1 MYSPL
6 IEYALLK
13 NNTVLMIRFTGGY
26 DGADA
31 DNASLAIIKHL
42 GVEQG
47 RCIKTVIMDLE
58 QVDAMTLRDTDAAR
72 RGLYFHHLS
81 KALNLAIPVP
91 EYLAQID
98 IFAVEPTQAHVRDV
112 YRDRLRRV
120 SQFRQA
126 ANLKF
131 IPKSAVT
138 LTLIQAGVP
147 EDEIA
152 NSCWLPLDIDG
163 ISSP

>member
-1 MYSPL
+1 
-6 IEYALLK
+6 
-13 NNTVLMIRFTGGY
+13 MIRFTGGY

-47 RCIKTVIMDLE
+47 RCIKTVIMDFE
-58 QVDAMTLRDTDAAR
+58 QLDSMTLRDTDAAG

-81 KALNLAIPVP
+81 KALNLAIPIQ
-91 EYLAQID
+91 EYLAQVD
-98 IFAVEPTQAHVRDV
+98 IFAVEATQDHVRDV
-112 YRDRLRRV
+112 CRDRLRRMSRV
-120 SQFRQA
+120 GQT
-126 ANLKF
+126 LDVKV
-131 IPKSAVT
+131 IPKFAVT

-152 NSCWLPLDIDG
+152 NSCWLPLDNDG